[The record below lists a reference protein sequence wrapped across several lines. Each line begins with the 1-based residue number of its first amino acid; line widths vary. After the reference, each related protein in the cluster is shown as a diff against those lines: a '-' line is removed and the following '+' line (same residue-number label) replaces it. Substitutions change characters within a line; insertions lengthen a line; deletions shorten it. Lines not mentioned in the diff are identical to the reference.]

1 MELMVMA
8 SLHLLPISCTN
19 FQSFLLLLLLHV
31 IESREFHGVSCMF
44 SDQEGAS
51 YFGELEALMQGVVG
65 IRSDGDQKVTAAA
78 AAAAAFVTNR
88 PPTLEIFPSWPMRF
102 QQIPRG
108 TSLSTEST
116 DSGSAQNTI
125 SQLGSDSPVSKKT
138 SSDQSSEQQQQ
149 QQLQEQQEMM
159 VSDVSRT
166 GTEAAAA
173 TNHQSRPQEKRR
185 VAGVRDGRTL
195 DAKTLRRLAQ
205 NREAAKK
212 SRLRKKAYVQQL
224 ESSRIKLTQLEQ
236 DLHRA
241 RSQGFLLG
249 TSAGASANMSSGA
262 AMFDMEYARWLDE
275 SLKNM
280 TELRAGLQAHLCDT
294 DLRIIVDECLTHYDE
309 FFRLRGIA
317 AKTDVFHLITG
328 MWTTPAERCFLWMG
342 GFRPSELLKVLMP
355 QLDPVTEQQLVGIY
369 SLQQSSTQAEEAL
382 SQGLEQLQHSLAD
395 TVASGALSVGDYVGN
410 YMGHMSM
417 ALDKLANLEGFVRQA
432 DNLRQ
437 QTLHQLRRILTIRQ
451 AARCFLAIGEYYN
464 RLRALS
470 SLWASRPRENM
481 FVPDEG
487 TCPTTT
493 SDMQVIHHQIPGHF
507 SAF

>member
-1 MELMVMA
+1 MA
-8 SLHLLPISCTN
+8 NQRVGETGLSASGPSNQAFGYGTHGHGIPSSATN
-19 FQSFLLLLLLHV
+19 FF
-31 IESREFHGVSCMF
+31 
-44 SDQEGAS
+44 DQEGAS

-65 IRSDGDQKVTAAA
+65 IRSDGDQKVAAASA

-108 TSLSTEST
+108 NSLSTEST

-138 SSDQSSEQQQQ
+138 SSDQSSEQQQHQQ

-159 VSDVSRT
+159 MVSDVSRT
-166 GTEAAAA
+166 GTQAAAA
-173 TNHQSRPQEKRR
+173 PNHQSRPQEKRR

-236 DLHRA
+236 DLQRA

-249 TSAGASANMSSGA
+249 TPAGASASMSSGA
-262 AMFDMEYARWLDE
+262 AMFDMEYTRWLDE

-280 TELRAGLQAHLCDT
+280 MELRAGLQAHLCDT

-309 FFRLRGIA
+309 FFRLKGIA

-355 QLDPVTEQQLVGIY
+355 QLDPVTEQQLVGICN
-369 SLQQSSTQAEEAL
+369 LQQSSQQAEEAL

-437 QTLHQLRRILTIRQ
+437 QTLHQLCRILTIRQ

-470 SLWASRPRENM
+470 SLWASRPRENIL
-481 FVPDEG
+481 VPEEG
-487 TCPTTT
+487 TCPPTT
-493 SDMQVIHHQIPGHF
+493 SDMQVIHHQIPSHF

>member
-1 MELMVMA
+1 MA
-8 SLHLLPISCTN
+8 NQRVGETGLSASGPSNQAFGYGTHGHGIPSSATN
-19 FQSFLLLLLLHV
+19 FF
-31 IESREFHGVSCMF
+31 
-44 SDQEGAS
+44 DQEGAS

-65 IRSDGDQKVTAAA
+65 IRSDGDQKVAAA

-108 TSLSTEST
+108 NSLSTEST

-138 SSDQSSEQQQQ
+138 SSDQSSEQQQHQQQ

-241 RSQGFLLG
+241 RSQGFLLQ

-355 QLDPVTEQQLVGIY
+355 QLDPVTEQQLVMICN
-369 SLQQSSTQAEEAL
+369 LQQSSTQAEEAL

-470 SLWASRPRENM
+470 SLWASRPRENI

-493 SDMQVIHHQIPGHF
+493 SDMQVIHHQIPSHF